1 MVLIVSQAAPAMVSV
16 IDPGAGNTCPSKV
29 NGNSLAQTE
38 RLTVEVSSGSSAT
51 VMVLIV
57 SQATPAMVSV
67 IDPGAGNTCP
77 SKVNGNSLAQTERLT
92 VEVSRGSSAS
102 VLVLIE
108 SQATRVMESVIDPGA
123 GNTWPSNVYLNSSA
137 PTERLTVEVSS
148 GSSATVMVL
157 IVSQATPAM
166 VSVIDPGAGNT
177 CPSKVNGNSLAQTE
191 RLTVEVSSGSS
202 ATVMVLIVS
211 QATPAMVSVIDPGA
225 GNTCPSKVNGNSL
238 AQTERLTVEVSSGS
252 SATVMVLIVSQ
263 ATPAM
268 VSVIDP
274 GAGNT
279 CPSKVNGNSLA
290 QTERLTVDVS
300 SGSSAIVMVLIVSQ
314 ATPAMVSV
322 IDPGAGNTCPSKVN
336 GNSLA
341 QTERLTVEVSSDRS
355 ATVMVLIVSQAT
367 PAMVSVIDPGAGNT
381 CPSKVN
387 GNSLAQTERLTVEVS
402 SGSSATVMVLIVS
415 QATPAIVSVMEP
427 GAGNTC
433 PSKVNGNSLAQTERL
448 TVEVSSGS
456 SATVMVL
463 IVSQPIEAATVSV
476 MEPGAGNTC
485 PSKVNGNSLAQTER
499 LTVEVSSG
507 SSATVMVLIVSQAT
521 PAMVSV
527 IDPGAGNTCPSKV
540 NGNSLAQ
547 T

>member
-1 MVLIVSQAAPAMVSV
+1 MVLIVSQAA
-16 IDPGAGNTCPSKV
+16 
-29 NGNSLAQTE
+29 
-38 RLTVEVSSGSSAT
+38 
-51 VMVLIV
+51 
-57 SQATPAMVSV
+57 
-67 IDPGAGNTCP
+67 
-77 SKVNGNSLAQTERLT
+77 
-92 VEVSRGSSAS
+92 
-102 VLVLIE
+102 
-108 SQATRVMESVIDPGA
+108 
-123 GNTWPSNVYLNSSA
+123 
-137 PTERLTVEVSS
+137 
-148 GSSATVMVL
+148 
-157 IVSQATPAM
+157 PAM

-290 QTERLTVDVS
+290 QTERLTVEVS
-300 SGSSAIVMVLIVSQ
+300 SGIAGTVRIVRVSKARVAMVSVIDTGAGNVCPSKVNGNSLAQTEGLASELSSASSATVMFVIVSQ

-322 IDPGAGNTCPSKVN
+322 ID
-336 GNSLA
+336 
-341 QTERLTVEVSSDRS
+341 
-355 ATVMVLIVSQAT
+355 
-367 PAMVSVIDPGAGNT
+367 
-381 CPSKVN
+381 
-387 GNSLAQTERLTVEVS
+387 
-402 SGSSATVMVLIVS
+402 
-415 QATPAIVSVMEP
+415 
-427 GAGNTC
+427 
-433 PSKVNGNSLAQTERL
+433 
-448 TVEVSSGS
+448 
-456 SATVMVL
+456 
-463 IVSQPIEAATVSV
+463 
-476 MEPGAGNTC
+476 PGAGNTC

-540 NGNSLAQ
+540 
-547 T
+547 